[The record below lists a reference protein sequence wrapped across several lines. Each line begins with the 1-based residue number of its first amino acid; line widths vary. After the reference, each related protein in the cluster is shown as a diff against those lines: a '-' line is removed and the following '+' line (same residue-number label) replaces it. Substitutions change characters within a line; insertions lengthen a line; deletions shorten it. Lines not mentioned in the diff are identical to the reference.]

1 MPVETPVVILTGAST
16 EKAEKQALE
25 LGAATFI
32 EKEFSLHQL
41 GETLRR
47 VLSPPHDSS
56 SRRPVKVASAQRG
69 TASPSSPKPGG

>member
-25 LGAATFI
+25 LGAAAFI
-32 EKEFSLHQL
+32 EKEFSLHRL

-47 VLSPPHDSS
+47 LLLMIHRHDD
-56 SRRPVKVASAQRG
+56 Q
-69 TASPSSPKPGG
+69 